1 MQIKFYELNKMEESL
16 VLNNI
21 YIGIDP
27 GLAGGIAII
36 IDSDNYIVYDM
47 PIIKVGKYNKLV
59 PRMIRD
65 IITGSITGNTYKS
78 ENCFCVIEKSQ
89 AMPGQ
94 GVCSMHTI
102 GLNYGIIVGIL
113 ACLGIEYIEISSRKW
128 QKEFFE
134 PGDTKVKSVNIASN
148 LFPKCEFVT
157 KRGRKIDGRADAM
170 LMAEYGR
177 RVKEPKKV

>member
-1 MQIKFYELNKMEESL
+1 MSNS
-16 VLNNI
+16 I

-27 GLAGGIAII
+27 GLAGGIALIL
-36 IDSDNYIVYDM
+36 DVGNYIVFDM
-47 PIIKVGKYNKLV
+47 PIVKVGKYNKLV
-59 PRMIRD
+59 PKKIRD
-65 IITGSITGNTYKS
+65 IITGSGTYKL

-113 ACLGIEYIEISSRKW
+113 VGLGVDYIEISSRKW
-128 QKEFFE
+128 QKEFFK
-134 PGDTKVKSVNIASN
+134 PGDTKVKSVGIASN
-148 LFPKCEFVT
+148 LFSNCEFVT

-177 RVKEPKKV
+177 RVKETKNV

>member
-1 MQIKFYELNKMEESL
+1 
-16 VLNNI
+16 
-21 YIGIDP
+21 
-27 GLAGGIAII
+27 
-36 IDSDNYIVYDM
+36 M
-47 PIIKVGKYNKLV
+47 PIVKVGKYNKLV
-59 PRMIRD
+59 PKKIKD
-65 IITGSITGNTYKS
+65 IITGSNTYKL
-78 ENCFCVIEKSQ
+78 EECFCVIEKSQ

-134 PGDTKVKSVNIASN
+134 PGDTKVKSVNIASR

-157 KRGRKIDGRADAM
+157 KRGRKIDGRSDAM

-177 RVKEPKKV
+177 RINKSSSVII